1 MDEAALILRSPSYSP
16 DLPAPRRP
24 RIARLTSRG
33 TLCGPLPAR
42 GLPNTDDM
50 AKLQMATPVSR
61 PDGLLVA
68 RPQSLRLSVS
78 ARWRRGVDG
87 AWPPCSNCL
96 LKAAEPPAR
105 APCNQGC
112 TPCLLVGLCVT
123 FALDHSQLTLSTL
136 LLCFAWAT
144 PSSIAAELRLL
155 GQRICAP
162 C

>member
-1 MDEAALILRSPSYSP
+1 VRPAASSGLAEHRRHGEAA
-16 DLPAPRRP
+16 DGHA
-24 RIARLTSRG
+24 G
-33 TLCGPLPAR
+33 LPAR
-42 GLPNTDDM
+42 W
-50 AKLQMATPVSR
+50 AASCTPPVT
-61 PDGLLVA
+61 
-68 RPQSLRLSVS
+68 QTMVS